1 MLFCRGAKPIPQ
13 VSDTTYGL
21 KVVQIRRKEAE
32 KMDEEIR
39 KEEIENLLNQEIE
52 EGKTEIE
59 SYRKLMKVLGI
70 DFPKKKEVTNS

>member
-1 MLFCRGAKPIPQ
+1 
-13 VSDTTYGL
+13 
-21 KVVQIRRKEAE
+21 
-32 KMDEEIR
+32 MDEEIR